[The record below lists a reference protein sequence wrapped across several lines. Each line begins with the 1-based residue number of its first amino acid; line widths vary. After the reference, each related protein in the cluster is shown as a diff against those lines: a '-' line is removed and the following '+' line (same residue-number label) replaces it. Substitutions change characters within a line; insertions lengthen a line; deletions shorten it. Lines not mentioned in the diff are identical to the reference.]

1 MVLFFLFK
9 SNPLRRASIWFWHNS
24 EHDGIDQMLPDP
36 QSCARSTPHTN
47 RRKYLFIA
55 LSHIGASFI
64 SLAPT
69 FYAQIF
75 TVSLLRAKCRAHAMP
90 QVLFDGNIKLGYN
103 YQHKTKK
110 DCGGERDI
118 RTQADI
124 DRTQHS
130 RHHRI
135 CTFNH
140 LGFICS
146 DQTTGHPLQ
155 CIYSVINLKES
166 AFLKCRL

>member
-9 SNPLRRASIWFWHNS
+9 SNPLRWASIWFWRNS
-24 EHDGIDQMLPDP
+24 EHDDIDQMLPEP
-36 QSCARSTPHTN
+36 QACANSTPHTN
-47 RRKYLFIA
+47 RRNYLFIA

-75 TVSLLRAKCRAHAMP
+75 TVSLLRAKCSAHAMP
-90 QVLFDGNIKLGYN
+90 QVLFDGNIKPGYN

-118 RTQADI
+118 RTQVVSNERYYLYKNERFQHI
-124 DRTQHS
+124 DFDKARFLFGILYTCHQS
-130 RHHRI
+130 RP
-135 CTFNH
+135 
-140 LGFICS
+140 G
-146 DQTTGHPLQ
+146 
-155 CIYSVINLKES
+155 
-166 AFLKCRL
+166 